1 MFCPMSS
8 EKSIRKDEA
17 RFPKWKENIIKTI
30 HKLREGGFAHDYPDL
45 TDEEIY
51 EWWVSK
57 RNMKEWYF
65 DLKYQGKLFE

>member
-30 HKLREGGFAHDYPDL
+30 HKLRENGFANAYQDL

-57 RNMKEWYF
+57 RNMKEWYY